1 MLTTVLLCD
10 TPDEVAR
17 LQFELL
23 KAGGE
28 LAVDVSTDGF
38 RAIEVAARTRPDV
51 IVTELTLEGLAGIE
65 LIKRFR
71 SSSPS
76 SRVVVWSAGRDPER
90 IAEVLAEGA
99 AGYLVK
105 EDGPREVLGAIR
117 AAAHGDVT
125 MSAAVARLL
134 SEELA
139 GALARSNRLEEELDE
154 VRQRVEQGSSAK
166 ADFLANIS
174 HELRTPVTVA
184 KGIAYVLKNP
194 AVSEDERAEFIDQ
207 LQGSLDKLMGIVDE
221 IITIAEFERG
231 TFELSL
237 APTDLAPIVRH
248 AVDEVGRL
256 YPAVVIEA
264 QIADRLPSLADG
276 PRIGAVVRE
285 LVDNACRYSPQGMP
299 VELRARLLDEG
310 VVVQVIDRGE
320 GLHRAV
326 AAQSFEEPF
335 STGEATLRK
344 EKAGV
349 GAGLHLA
356 RQLILEHGGSLWTDP
371 LPSGGTRISFCIPA
385 QAATLEA
392 SPGGVA

>member
-28 LAVDVSTDGF
+28 LAIDVSTDGF
-38 RAIEVAARTRPDV
+38 RAVEVAARTRPDV

-76 SRVVVWSAGRDPER
+76 SRVVVWSKGRDPER
-90 IAEVLAEGA
+90 IAEVLAQGA

-117 AAAHGDVT
+117 AASHGDVT
-125 MSAAVARLL
+125 MSASVARLL

-139 GALARSNRLEEELDE
+139 GARARSNRLEEELEE

-194 AVSEDERAEFIDQ
+194 AVSEEERAEFIDQ

-256 YPAVVIEA
+256 YPAVVIQA

-385 QAATLEA
+385 QAAALEA
-392 SPGGVA
+392 SPGSVA

>member
-28 LAVDVSTDGF
+28 LAIDVSTDGF
-38 RAIEVAARTRPDV
+38 RAVEVAARTRPDV
-51 IVTELTLEGLAGIE
+51 IVTELTLEGLAGID

-76 SRVVVWSAGRDPER
+76 SRVVVWSKGRDPER
-90 IAEVLAEGA
+90 IAEVLAQGA

-117 AAAHGDVT
+117 AASHGDVT
-125 MSAAVARLL
+125 MSASVARLL

-139 GALARSNRLEEELDE
+139 GARARSNRLEEELEE

-194 AVSEDERAEFIDQ
+194 AVSEEERAEFIDQ

-256 YPAVVIEA
+256 YPAVVIQA

-385 QAATLEA
+385 QAAALEA
-392 SPGGVA
+392 SPGSVA